1 MEQQLS
7 DFYDD
12 LSQLNDYLGEGSDK
26 GWSHELKKQIL
37 LLLYK
42 LKNESRRLDNNEVES
57 ELIAI
62 ETSLGYGA
70 GGNNAI
76 NNSQVEDHQLR
87 LMELTESNADLSPE
101 SNTESSTESNV
112 ESNIEQNE
120 QVESEEESIDCEVVD
135 KAIGE
140 PSANISEEQ
149 ETNQDID
156 DSIETESSVVE
167 EVIEEECKQASI
179 QLILCNCPGRDAARE
194 LAQGIVKAR
203 LAACVN
209 IIANIGAIYWWD
221 GEIKDTAECQLQ
233 IKTSNQSLEDII
245 RYIKQNHPNDVP
257 EIIAMQVENGN
268 QDYFDWVKQETY
280 DRE

>member
-7 DFYDD
+7 DFYED
-12 LSQLNDYLGEGSDK
+12 LSQLSDYLGEGSEK

-37 LLLYK
+37 LLLHK
-42 LKNESRRLDNNEVES
+42 LKSQCRRLENIEVES
-57 ELIAI
+57 ELMSI
-62 ETSLGYGA
+62 EISLCYGV

-87 LMELTESNADLSPE
+87 LMELAA
-101 SNTESSTESNV
+101 STTVTSTDTSLETSV
-112 ESNIEQNE
+112 DQEGLT
-120 QVESEEESIDCEVVD
+120 ESEEESADCEVVD
-135 KAIGE
+135 NDIDE
-140 PSANISEEQ
+140 PSVSISEIDISEKQ
-149 ETNQDID
+149 ETSPSID
-156 DSIETESSVVE
+156 DIIVGTESSVIEEVVVE
-167 EVIEEECKQASI
+167 EKKQASI

-194 LAQGIVKAR
+194 LAQGLVKAR
-203 LAACVN
+203 FAACVN

-233 IKTSNQSLEDII
+233 IKTSNQSLDDII
-245 RYIKQNHPNDVP
+245 HYIKQNHPNEIP
-257 EIIAMQVENGN
+257 EIIAMQVEKGN

>member
-12 LSQLNDYLGEGSDK
+12 LSQLSGYLGEGSEK

-37 LLLYK
+37 LMLHK
-42 LKNESRRLDNNEVES
+42 LKNESRRLENNEVES

-62 ETSLGYGA
+62 ERSLGYGA

-76 NNSQVEDHQLR
+76 NISQTEEHQLR
-87 LMELTESNADLSPE
+87 LMELAE
-101 SNTESSTESNV
+101 SNTETST
-112 ESNIEQNE
+112 
-120 QVESEEESIDCEVVD
+120 ESEEERTECEVVD
-135 KAIGE
+135 K
-140 PSANISEEQ
+140 
-149 ETNQDID
+149 DIED
-156 DSIETESSVVE
+156 ITVETESSVIEDVVIDE
-167 EVIEEECKQASI
+167 EIKLASI
-179 QLILCNCPGRDAARE
+179 QLVLCNCPGRDAARE
-194 LAQGIVKAR
+194 LAQGLVKAR

-209 IIANIGAIYWWD
+209 IIANIGAIYWWE

-233 IKTSNQSLEDII
+233 IKTSNQSLEDVIH
-245 RYIKQNHPNDVP
+245 YIKQNHPNEVP
-257 EIIAMQVENGN
+257 EVIAMQVENGN